1 MLTPGT
7 SFDKLRFMTDLY
19 GVLQVHRRA
28 DPEVIR
34 AAYRV
39 LARKHHPDFGG
50 DPATMVAL
58 NDAWRVLSDSTQRA
72 AYDERLRKSHS
83 RRATDRPAS
92 VPIAS
97 DGPGVRGNGMAACES
112 GSIVDFGR
120 YAGWSIG
127 RLVTHDPDYLEWL
140 ARTPIGRRLS
150 GEIETVLAQRAAS
163 AQALR
168 PTGTAER
175 RARH

>member
-7 SFDKLRFMTDLY
+7 SFRKLRSMTDLY

-28 DPEVIR
+28 DHEVIR

-50 DPATMVAL
+50 DPAAMVAL
-58 NDAWRVLSDSTQRA
+58 NDAWRVLSDSAQRA
-72 AYDERLRKSHS
+72 AYDERLRTSHS

-92 VPIAS
+92 
-97 DGPGVRGNGMAACES
+97 GPMAGHGPEVRGDGMAAHES
-112 GSIVDFGR
+112 GSIIDFGR
-120 YAGWSIG
+120 YVGWSIE

-150 GEIETVLAQRAAS
+150 GEIQTVLAQRAAG